1 MVYAGDEGT
10 DCESVQRKKLTQRL
24 RKDGR
29 SLKAFWED
37 ALRDFGGKVTASQL
51 QARIDQEVGEEG
63 GQGCKGKGVVSS
75 FFCEEECELSYDD
88 VYDVLVCL

>member
-10 DCESVQRKKLTQRL
+10 DFESVQRKKLTQRL

-37 ALRDFGGKVTASQL
+37 ALRDFGGKITAIQL
-51 QARIDQEVGEEG
+51 QARIDQEVEEEG
-63 GQGCKGKGVVSS
+63 GQGSKGV
-75 FFCEEECELSYDD
+75 
-88 VYDVLVCL
+88 